1 MNRRN
6 FLGVITLGAVG
17 SVVGA
22 TLPASQQEPYVWDV
36 VDSNTTTKLTL
47 ESGAIIIHGTPMM
60 SEEAIAEQVQRAM
73 ADMLDDLSG

>member
-6 FLGVITLGAVG
+6 FLGVMTLGAIG

-22 TLPASQQEPYVWDV
+22 TLPASQQEPAVLSV
-36 VDSNTTTKLTL
+36 SDSRVLV
-47 ESGAIIIHGTPMM
+47 EPGAIIIHGTPMM

-73 ADMLDDLSG
+73 ADMLGDL